1 MVQSVDPQ
9 MILPRG
15 VLYLF
20 IDLRKENIT
29 GTIMLEIVSH
39 ISLMAVQVPAALR
52 KEVLTATFMARMKIA

>member
-1 MVQSVDPQ
+1 MDPQ
-9 MILPRG
+9 MIHPQG

>member
-1 MVQSVDPQ
+1 MDPQ
-9 MILPRG
+9 MILPQG

>member
-1 MVQSVDPQ
+1 

>member
-1 MVQSVDPQ
+1 MDPQ
-9 MILPRG
+9 MIRPQG